1 MEVSMLYREDRMKPT
16 YYKALWNNCH
26 RCKIHYMSEEPSIR
40 AYLCDECWNSIPHF
54 QVKNVQAV
62 QRKVMKGP
70 THNATDF
77 TIGDILLY
85 TVGNLLCLMVIG
97 YYLWF
102 R

>member
-1 MEVSMLYREDRMKPT
+1 MKPT
-16 YYKALWNNCH
+16 YYKALWHNCH
-26 RCKIHYMSEEPSIR
+26 SCKIHYMSEEPHIR
-40 AYLCDECWNSIPHF
+40 AYLCDECCNAIPHF

-70 THNATDF
+70 THNRKDF

-85 TVGNLLCLMVIG
+85 TFGNLLCLMVIG